1 MFLEPVPV
9 EKLEM
14 LLSNLFEKT
23 KKTQAEPQ
31 SATVYGA
38 KLDPSILQLKHFR
51 LTKKKMWCGK
61 TNMKLKKV

>member
-14 LLSNLFEKT
+14 LLSNLFEK

-38 KLDPSILQLKHFR
+38 KLEPSILQLKHFR
-51 LTKKKMWCGK
+51 LTKKKKCGVEK
-61 TNMKLKKV
+61 QI